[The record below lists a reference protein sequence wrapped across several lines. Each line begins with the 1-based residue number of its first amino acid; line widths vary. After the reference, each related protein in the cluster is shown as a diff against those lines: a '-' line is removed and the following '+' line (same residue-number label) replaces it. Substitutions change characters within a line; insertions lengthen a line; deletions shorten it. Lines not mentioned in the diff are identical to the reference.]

1 MMAFILTFTIL
12 NFIGLIIAGVLFF
25 KERYVIVS
33 LEQWN
38 MIAHV
43 YNHCATE
50 GMIDEEGNF
59 LTESVPELPGGVG
72 FFREEIPDEED
83 YEEEDE

>member
-1 MMAFILTFTIL
+1 MVLSSL
-12 NFIGLIIAGVLFF
+12 NFIGLLIAGFLYF
-25 KERYVIVS
+25 KEKYIIVS

-43 YNHCATE
+43 YNHCVTE

-59 LTESVPELPGGVG
+59 LTESVQELAGGTG
-72 FFREEIPDEED
+72 FFKEEIPDVYYEE
-83 YEEEDE
+83 EEEDE

>member
-25 KERYVIVS
+25 KERYVIVP
-33 LEQWN
+33 LEEWN

-59 LTESVPELPGGVG
+59 LTESVQELAGGTG
-72 FFREEIPDEED
+72 FFKEEIPDVY
-83 YEEEDE
+83 YEEEEEE

>member
-1 MMAFILTFTIL
+1 
-12 NFIGLIIAGVLFF
+12 
-25 KERYVIVS
+25 
-33 LEQWN
+33 

-50 GMIDEEGNF
+50 GMIDEDGNF

-72 FFREEIPDEED
+72 FFREEIPDVY
-83 YEEEDE
+83 YEEEEEE

>member
-1 MMAFILTFTIL
+1 M

-25 KERYVIVS
+25 KEKYIIVS

-59 LTESVPELPGGVG
+59 LTESVQELAGGYG
-72 FFREEIPDEED
+72 SFFREQLED
-83 YEEEDE
+83 YEEEEEE